1 MILSAEL
8 LTIYILDIIFVF
20 FGVIAFFYSVKIALF
35 YNPLATTQKQ
45 YKLEKQSYL
54 SATIIKYLLGVK
66 IPLFLFFIF
75 TFDKLS
81 SIIVGAMCGAGVID
95 ATEYGTQLLVLKL
108 LNLYLFGYWLVLHNE
123 DMKDETQPY
132 TRRKFVVFV
141 VIFFLFIAEIFLEYY
156 TFSSI
161 DPNEIVDC
169 CGVIYSASS
178 NSYIS
183 YFLKLDN
190 SLLVSIFYFIYALV
204 GVSYFLKR
212 KEFFSIFNLLF
223 LIIAIITLIAFFGTY
238 IYELP
243 THRCPFCMLQKEYH
257 YVGYLLYTLLF
268 SGTFSGIVLSF
279 VDLKDSMQR
288 KFFNY
293 SFILITLYV
302 AVVTFYPV
310 VYYVKNGV
318 WL

>member
-75 TFDKLS
+75 TLDKLS

>member
-75 TFDKLS
+75 TLDKLS

-161 DPNEIVDC
+161 DPNEVVDC